1 MKQITFSMHIDPS
14 LYNFLLRGCHE
25 ALVTYS
31 VLELQGEVHFNKV
44 EQIAIDPRA
53 MMLLNDN
60 VKVVD
65 QAMNAAQNNF
75 NSTFVNP

>member
-14 LYNFLLRGCHE
+14 LYNFRLPGCRE
-25 ALVTYS
+25 AKVTYS
-31 VLELQGEVHFNKV
+31 VYVVEEEVYFNKV
-44 EQIAIDPRA
+44 ELIAIDPRA

-60 VKVVD
+60 IQVVD

>member
-31 VLELQGEVHFNKV
+31 VLELEGEVYFNKV
-44 EQIAIDPRA
+44 ELVATDPRV

-60 VKVVD
+60 MQVVD
-65 QAMNAAQNNF
+65 QALNAAQNNF